1 MQQERLDNYHLL
13 IESFDRAI
21 IPEPE
26 KALEK
31 IRSKYPEIHI
41 QLLRADL
48 IAGKEHIL
56 FAARNAIAGYG
67 SRHRKSKGLA
77 MELLLYISCQRQIS
91 KAINLLG
98 VQAMDTKIVFVA
110 LAESER
116 HLKDLASYVN
126 SIINGKEEDGLLDI
140 CSSKKI
146 ATLKHAYEIGSI
158 EMEAAR
164 LPGELEEDVL
174 KRLVIERSAL
184 LTLEG

>member
-1 MQQERLDNYHLL
+1 MQQERLDKYHLL
-13 IESFDRAI
+13 IEGFDRAV

-26 KALEK
+26 KTLEK
-31 IRSKYPEIHI
+31 IRSKYPDIHI

-48 IAGKEHIL
+48 IAGKEHIF
-56 FAARNAIAGYG
+56 FAARNAIAGYS

-98 VQAMDTKIVFVA
+98 VQAMDKKIVFVA

-116 HLKDLASYVN
+116 PLKDLAADVN
-126 SIINGKEEDGLLDI
+126 SIINGREQDDLLDI
-140 CSSKKI
+140 CSSEKI
-146 ATLKHAYEIGSI
+146 ANLKEAYEIGSREI
-158 EMEAAR
+158 EAAR
-164 LPGELEEDVL
+164 LPGEPEEGVL